1 LDRRLCRYS
10 RCALLLLAASLF
22 VAPRAAGEQVTAGVP
37 ASFRWSFVRLP
48 GAESCPGAEGI
59 AAGVRSRLGR
69 DPFANDADRNIEGMV
84 TREGEVWRAH
94 LSVIGP
100 DGAVLGSRDLQ
111 SSEPD
116 CSTLAAAVTLAVA
129 LVIDPRAA
137 FAPASAPPPP
147 AEPVP
152 APAPS
157 PLAPLAPPA
166 MVAAPPLT
174 RPPASLTV
182 RRPAEPVFAVS
193 LRAAVALGLL
203 PRAAFGVESGG
214 ELGLSAHWGLSGG
227 VSYFPEVRTADA
239 GFAFGLSAGFLG
251 ACVHAIQTQAARLA
265 ICGEVQLGAM
275 HAVVYSVRPLPPGDH
290 VWAGARVGPRVR
302 LKLSHRVWV
311 EAGAQGLAPL
321 IRHEFVLK
329 DQQNPVFQSSPLTFA
344 ATLGLSASIP

>member
-1 LDRRLCRYS
+1 MAQR
-10 RCALLLLAASLF
+10 AA
-22 VAPRAAGEQVTAGVP
+22 AAAGEQVTAQAP
-37 ASFRWSFVRLP
+37 ASFRWSFVRLS

-59 AAGVRSRLGR
+59 AAGVRARLGR
-69 DPFANDADRNIEGMV
+69 EPFGNDADRNIEGVV
-84 TREGEVWRAH
+84 TRDGQVWRAH

-116 CSTLAAAVTLAVA
+116 CSTLADAVTLAVA

-137 FAPASAPPPP
+137 LAPASAPRPP
-147 AEPVP
+147 ADP

-157 PLAPLAPPA
+157 PLAPVAPPA
-166 MVAAPPLT
+166 IIAVPLVA
-174 RPPASLTV
+174 RPPALRTA
-182 RRPAEPVFAVS
+182 RPPAEPLLAVS
-193 LRAAVALGLL
+193 LRGAVALGLL
-203 PRAAFGVESGG
+203 PRPAFGVESGG

-227 VSYFPEVRTADA
+227 VSYFPEVRTSGA

-251 ACVHAIQTQAARLA
+251 TCVHAMQTQAARLA

-275 HAVVYSVRPLPPGDH
+275 HGVVYSVRPLPPGDH

-302 LKLSHRVWV
+302 LKLFPTVWV
-311 EAGAQGLAPL
+311 EVGAQGLAPL
-321 IRHEFVLK
+321 TRHEFVLK
-329 DQQNPVFQSSPLTFA
+329 DQQNPVFQSSWLTFA